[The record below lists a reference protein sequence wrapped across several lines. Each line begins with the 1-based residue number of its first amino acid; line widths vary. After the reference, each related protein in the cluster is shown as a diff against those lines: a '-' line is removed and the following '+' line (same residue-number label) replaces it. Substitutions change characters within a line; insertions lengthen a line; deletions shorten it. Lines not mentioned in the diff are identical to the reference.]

1 MANFRIKVDLSEYFD
16 DCRRES
22 YIFLKQEWETVK
34 SIQLHLSRLF
44 SLPKNHNP
52 PMLTTGEGV
61 FLPPEESI
69 KILNQYDTIR

>member
-22 YIFLKQEWETVK
+22 YIFLKQEWESVK
-34 SIQLHLSRLF
+34 QIQVHLSRLF
-44 SLPKNHNP
+44 SLPKSQCP

-61 FLPPEESI
+61 YLPPEESI
-69 KILNQYDTIR
+69 EILNQLDTIK